1 MRSVPASEF
10 CRNFGRIQFEAQRD
24 TIEVTSHGRATG
36 YFLSPA
42 EYAKYQSL
50 RVMSRRHLQVGE
62 LPPDVV
68 AAIEQ
73 SEMDSR
79 HDYLNRLLED

>member
-10 CRNFGRIQFEAQRD
+10 CRNFGRFQFEAQRE

-42 EYAKYQSL
+42 QYAAYQEL
-50 RVMSRRHLQVGE
+50 RAKSRRHLQVGE
-62 LPPDVV
+62 LPPDVL

-73 SEMDSR
+73 SEMDPR
-79 HDYLNRLLED
+79 HDHLNKLLED